1 MSQTSVPASLRGA
14 RSPRVEVHP
23 EYVHTFGPEAR
34 SLAERGGLVLDVW
47 QSDAIDLIL
56 AIREDGRWACYEYA
70 ELVARQQGKG
80 AVLEVRALAGLFLL
94 GEKLILWSAH
104 EYKTAMEG
112 FRRFKQLLLRLGKKI
127 SDNLIEVDGIL
138 VKVINTN
145 GEESFERLDT
155 GARLRFIA
163 RSKGSGRGMTGDCNL
178 VDEAFAYTVEQQDAL
193 GPTTLAVDNPQFI
206 YTSSPPLDGASG
218 DVLFA
223 LRARAEA
230 GGDDSLGYRDW
241 GLDGDLDHIE
251 DIDLDDREL
260 WARTCPSL
268 GSRVREEAIVRM
280 RRLLS
285 ARGFAREILGIWPK
299 RAEGSTVIDPAKWA
313 AMLDEHSQRDREA
326 GLALGVDISPLRDS
340 AAICVYGLRADGMG
354 HAQMAD
360 YRPGTKWLVPRL
372 VELRDTLEPIAI
384 SMGRGT
390 FAFLK
395 TALDKADFKTPE
407 DPEEPESGDLA
418 VTGAIDMAA
427 AAGQVLDGVRE
438 QAYRV
443 VPNRHLDTAVAGA
456 KTKTSG
462 DTIAW
467 TPTKSDV
474 DITPLVA
481 MSLARW
487 SYTARAHLLEEAEY
501 DVLGSVF

>member
-1 MSQTSVPASLRGA
+1 MPASLRGA
-14 RSPRVEVHP
+14 ARPRVEVHP
-23 EYVHTFGPEAR
+23 PYVHTFGPEAR
-34 SLAERGGLVLDVW
+34 QFAARGGLVLDPW
-47 QSDAIDLIL
+47 QADAIDLIL

-127 SDNLIEVDGIL
+127 TENLIEVDGIL

-155 GARLRFIA
+155 NARIRFIA

-178 VDEAFAYTVEQQDAL
+178 VDEAFAYTTEQQDAL

-206 YTSSPPLDGASG
+206 YTSSPPLSGDTG
-218 DVLFA
+218 DVLYA
-223 LRARAEA
+223 LRERAEA

-241 GLDGDLDHIE
+241 GLEGDLDHIE

-260 WARTCPSL
+260 WAQTCPSL
-268 GSRVREEAIVRM
+268 GTRVREEAIVRI

-285 ARGFAREILGIWPK
+285 PRGFAREVLGLWPK
-299 RAEGSTVIDPAKWA
+299 RATGNTVIDPKSWA
-313 AMLDEHSQRDREA
+313 QMADETSRRTAEGGVA
-326 GLALGVDISPLRDS
+326 IGLDISPLRDY
-340 AAICVYGLRADGMG
+340 AAVCVYGVREDGLG
-354 HAQMAD
+354 HAQIAD
-360 YRPGTKWLVPRL
+360 YRAGTKWVVPRL
-372 VELRDTLEPIAI
+372 TELRDALGPIAVA
-384 SMGRGT
+384 MGRGT
-390 FAFLK
+390 HAFLK
-395 TALDKADFKTPE
+395 TALEEAGFQL
-407 DPEEPESGDLA
+407 PEEAAAPEPGDLA
-418 VTGAIDMAA
+418 VTNAVDMAA
-427 AAGQVLDGVRE
+427 AAGQILDGVRE
-438 QAYRV
+438 GAFRY
-443 VPNRHLDTAVAGA
+443 VPNQYLDTAVARA

-467 TPTKSDV
+467 TPNGTDA
-474 DITPLVA
+474 DISPLVA
-481 MSLARW
+481 LSVARW
-487 SYTARAHLLEEAEY
+487 SYVARSHLLSTAEY
-501 DVLGSVF
+501 DVLESVF

>member
-1 MSQTSVPASLRGA
+1 MSPTSVPASLRGA
-14 RSPRVEVHP
+14 TSPRVEVHP
-23 EYVHTFGPEAR
+23 EYEYTFGPEAR
-34 SLAERGGLVLDVW
+34 QLAARGGLVLDLW

-56 AIREDGRWACYEYA
+56 AVRGDGRWACYEYA

-127 SDNLIEVDGIL
+127 SENLIEVDGIL

-218 DVLFA
+218 DVLYA
-223 LRARAEA
+223 LRERAEA

-241 GLDGDLDHIE
+241 GLEGDLDHIE
-251 DIDLDDREL
+251 DIDLDDRQL

-285 ARGFAREILGIWPK
+285 DRGFAREILGLWPK
-299 RAEGSTVIDPAKWA
+299 RAVGSTVIDPAKWA
-313 AMLDEHSQRDREA
+313 RMLDEHSQRDRDA

-340 AAICVYGLRADGMG
+340 SAICVYGLRADGMG
-354 HAQMAD
+354 HVQMAD
-360 YRPGTKWLVPRL
+360 LRPGTKWLIPRL
-372 VELRDTLEPIAI
+372 IELRNALEPLTIA
-384 SMGRGT
+384 MGRGT

-395 TALDKADFKTPE
+395 TALDKADFQLPD
-407 DPEEPESGDLA
+407 DPEKPESGDLA

-427 AAGQVLDGVRE
+427 AAGQVLEGVRE
-438 QAYRV
+438 QEFRV

-487 SYTARAHLLEEAEY
+487 SYIARSHLLEEADY
-501 DVLGSVF
+501 ALTDSVF

>member
-1 MSQTSVPASLRGA
+1 MSPTSVPASLRGA
-14 RSPRVEVHP
+14 RRPRVEVHP
-23 EYVHTFGPEAR
+23 TYAYTFGPEAR
-34 SLAERGGLVLDVW
+34 QLAERGGLVLDPW
-47 QSDAIDLIL
+47 QADAIDLIL
-56 AIREDGRWACYEYA
+56 AVRDDGRWACYEYA
-70 ELVARQQGKG
+70 ELVARQNGKG
-80 AVLEVRALAGLFLL
+80 AILEVRALAGLFLL

-127 SDNLIEVDGIL
+127 TDNLIEVDGIL
-138 VKVINTN
+138 VKVVNTN

-178 VDEAFAYTVEQQDAL
+178 VDETFAYTTEQQDAL

-206 YTSSPPLDGASG
+206 YTSSPPLDGSSG

-241 GLDGDLDHIE
+241 GLAGDLDHL
-251 DIDLDDREL
+251 DKVDLDDRKL
-260 WARTCPSL
+260 WARTNPSL
-268 GSRVREEAIVRM
+268 GTRIREEAIVRI
-280 RRLLS
+280 RRMQSDL
-285 ARGFAREILGIWPK
+285 GFGREVLGIWPK
-299 RAEGSTVIDPAKWA
+299 RAEGSTVIDPAAWA
-313 AMLDEHSQRDREA
+313 KMADEASQRDRDA

-340 AAICVYGLRADGMG
+340 ASICVYGLRADGLG
-354 HAQMAD
+354 HAQIAD
-360 YRPGTKWLVPRL
+360 FRPGTKWLIPRL
-372 VELRDTLEPIAI
+372 IELRDALEPITVA
-384 SMGRGT
+384 MGRGT

-395 TALDKADFKTPE
+395 TALDKADFQLPD
-407 DPEEPESGDLA
+407 DPEEPKAGDLA

-427 AAGQVLDGVRE
+427 AAGQVLEGVRE
-438 QAYRV
+438 AEFRY

-487 SYTARAHLLEEAEY
+487 SYTARSHLLSDAKY
-501 DVLGSVF
+501 DVLDSVF